1 MGAGGRDS
9 AAAVGINSAMAFV
22 GERSSDGLRR
32 ARSFVAMPMGRP
44 RDHCDLDDMRG
55 LGNLVFGGFVSEYFF
70 WTWHCGCGRLFR
82 FHDFPLRV
90 PHPLPGIFQRFHNRH
105 FNLPMGALLQ
115 LQL

>member
-1 MGAGGRDS
+1 
-9 AAAVGINSAMAFV
+9 MAFV

-32 ARSFVAMPMGRP
+32 ARSFVPMPMGRP

-55 LGNLVFGGFVSEYFF
+55 LGNLVFGGIVGGCLFG
-70 WTWHCGCGRLFR
+70 TRHCSRGRLLG

-90 PHPLPGIFQRFHNRH
+90 PHPLPGILQGLRNRCLH
-105 FNLPMGALLQ
+105 LPMGALLQ